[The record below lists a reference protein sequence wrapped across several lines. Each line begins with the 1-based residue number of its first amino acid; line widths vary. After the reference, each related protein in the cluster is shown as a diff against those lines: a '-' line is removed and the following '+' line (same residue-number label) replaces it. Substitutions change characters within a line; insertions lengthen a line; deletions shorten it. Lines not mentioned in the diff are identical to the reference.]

1 MTDSNVLALQVS
13 NLCKD
18 YGTRRVVDN
27 VNLTVRQG
35 EIFGFLGPNGAGKS
49 TTIKMIA
56 GLTSITSG
64 EIYIMGQSIKNN
76 FEKAISYLGG
86 VIETPTLY
94 SYMSGYNNLN
104 YFASLYPNIPK
115 QRIREVATL
124 VGLQGR
130 LKDKVSQYSL
140 GMKQRLGI
148 AQALLHNPKVLIL
161 DEPTNGLDANGI
173 KEMRMLLKT
182 LAKEHGIA
190 ILISSHILS
199 EMENLCETVAII
211 NKGQIVE
218 QKSIEEL
225 KQKVFAGGTNF
236 VRVNAVDFAGKLI
249 RKHLGTKVAIAG
261 DKVMFSADD
270 KKLAEIIML
279 LTQNRIMVFG
289 AGDVDFSLEDVF
301 LNVIRQY
308 NQSTSIA

>member
-249 RKHLGTKVAIAG
+249 QEHLGTKVAIAG